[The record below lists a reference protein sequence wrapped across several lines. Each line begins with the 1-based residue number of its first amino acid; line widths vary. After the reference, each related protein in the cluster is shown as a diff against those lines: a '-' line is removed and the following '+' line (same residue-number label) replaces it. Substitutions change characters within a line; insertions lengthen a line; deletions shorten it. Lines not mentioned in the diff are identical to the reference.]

1 MSPYIINYSYKNMA
15 STADDHALMIKTISE
30 IVQ

>member
-1 MSPYIINYSYKNMA
+1 MAATTAGKRNTHHINK
-15 STADDHALMIKTISE
+15 DEHALMIKTISE